1 MKGTEIILRA
11 KSLPEIESNLDEVQV
26 LLDQEL
32 EKYRDYVVTEDN
44 MKDAKSDKAMLNKLA
59 KEVSDRRIALKKEYM
74 EPFDGIE
81 QKAKNITS
89 MIKDV
94 TDNIDKQIKTYDEIE
109 RAEKYANLAVMW
121 DGIAGDKAEVL
132 PFDRIKKDK
141 WMNKTTSLKQA
152 EVEMKSLMTEVTTN
166 LLFIDNLPE
175 GEERTR
181 IKGAYLRT
189 LNMAAA
195 LEERQRFHEE
205 QRAVKAFDTGNPFD
219 RIPDDDRDSA
229 PVNVTIPVAKKRY
242 IIIDTTNV
250 PRERFKALSDLLAE
264 YDIPFVIEER

>member
-1 MKGTEIILRA
+1 MQGTEIILRA
-11 KSLPEIESNLDEVQV
+11 KTLPEIESNLEEVQA
-26 LLDQEL
+26 LIDQEL
-32 EKYRDYVVTEDN
+32 EKYRGYVVTEDS
-44 MKDAKSDKAMLNKLA
+44 MKEAKADKAMLNKLA
-59 KEVSDRRIALKKEYM
+59 KEISDRRIALKKEYM
-74 EPFDGIE
+74 VPFEGIE
-81 QKAKNITS
+81 QKAKVISS

-94 TDNIDKQIKTYDEIE
+94 TDNIDKQIKVYDEAE
-109 RAEKYANLAVMW
+109 RAEKYAIMANMW
-121 DGIAGDKAEVL
+121 DGIAGDKAEIL
-132 PFDRIKKDK
+132 TFDRILKDK
-141 WMNKTTSLKQA
+141 WLNKTTSLKQ
-152 EVEMKSLMTEVTTN
+152 VEIEMRSLMTEVNTN
-166 LLFIDNLPE
+166 LSFIDNLPE

-195 LEERQRFHEE
+195 LEERQRYHEE

-229 PVNVTIPVAKKRY
+229 PVNVTIPVARKRY